1 MCSGAMVFLFSC
13 SHISFA
19 SEDIKWMNSAMI
31 FSVIK
36 AVDGNEGRLL
46 FTYTTFYHQITR
58 FLSTYDI
65 VG

>member
-1 MCSGAMVFLFSC
+1 
-13 SHISFA
+13 
-19 SEDIKWMNSAMI
+19 MNSAMI